1 MNLYLIAILTILA
14 VNYLFRFLAEI
25 LNLRALD
32 PDLPEEFKGY
42 YQPESYRK
50 SQRYLTTNT
59 KFNLVQETVFT
70 LAVVGF
76 ILIGGFN
83 LADRI
88 ARSLNL
94 NFALTGLIFAGIIIF
109 VAQILELPFSWYR
122 TFVIE
127 ERYGFNQTR
136 VKTFIADKLKS
147 WLLLVII
154 GGLPF
159 YAIIVLFASFGPGAW
174 IWCWLGVVIFSWLIT
189 FIYPLLILPLFNKF
203 RPLEDGELKN
213 AVNRYADSQKFALKG
228 IYKID
233 GSRRS
238 TKANA
243 FFCGFGKSRRIALYD
258 TLIQKHSVSEIV
270 SVLAHEVG
278 HYKKNHIL
286 KNFIY
291 SILTKGLMFYLLSFF
306 INNPGLFEAFR
317 MEQISVYASLIFFS
331 FLYTPIGFIFS
342 IVGNLFSRRHEYEAD
357 RFSVTTY
364 DQPEAFILALK
375 KLTVNNLSNLT
386 PHHLKVFLDYSH
398 PPVLERIRQIS
409 RFNPEKSP

>member
-270 SVLAHEVG
+270 SVLAH
-278 HYKKNHIL
+278 
-286 KNFIY
+286 
-291 SILTKGLMFYLLSFF
+291 
-306 INNPGLFEAFR
+306 
-317 MEQISVYASLIFFS
+317 
-331 FLYTPIGFIFS
+331 
-342 IVGNLFSRRHEYEAD
+342 
-357 RFSVTTY
+357 
-364 DQPEAFILALK
+364 
-375 KLTVNNLSNLT
+375 
-386 PHHLKVFLDYSH
+386 
-398 PPVLERIRQIS
+398 
-409 RFNPEKSP
+409 